1 MQQQRKHRSNVLINE
16 ALCSRIDIRFNMDA
30 VGLVGGDFES
40 KPSVHSWCSFNP
52 HRIVKPHTLD
62 SLTPGNGDA
71 LSSEYHDRMEAL
83 YRKNSAKHPFNRAS
97 HLTWFFG
104 MMLGD
109 DEADEGGSSPSSG
122 EDEAEEKDPALDFY
136 IAQNRARYQT
146 SRDISYDMSEPFFHG
161 HRTLR
166 TDASIWLKLMTVSY
180 FSGIPKIDEADRR
193 FTKVR
198 RDIQSGV
205 CQLELYDIFRE
216 AAQHAPGEQG
226 ARTFHFESAFVDPKL
241 MNIEMAELVQQHQ
254 ATHGEHTPITEQDE
268 TRIINTAYL
277 NTRKAVLHVTVSVH
291 DFNIFAW
298 QSSLFAQTDLKTS
311 RHNASMD
318 MHTTLELNAARL
330 QSRKSSSAVSSLSG
344 PYNNNNN
351 GSMYSGGGG
360 SGSATHVIRKSFNPI
375 MYNSRPGIASLR
387 AHLNRATQIYCNA
400 FIELDPQRAPRY
412 QPLNDNVKKLH
423 LPYFIGEQGTT
434 SVVNY
439 FSSHMVATREYP
451 NEEMRLIEHELY
463 EPDVRAE
470 RHFVMMVRASLRRHG
485 MSTAKFCSVIAD
497 HHNFRRDGK
506 SVQNDAH
513 EAHGTYVM
521 ALKVLS
527 DVGTF
532 AANSAHYTA
541 DFRYRRVSGD
551 AEHDRLGLVHT
562 QKINLD
568 SFDSTLL
575 NGTGNADDCEG
586 QGNVAATILE
596 TLRVGRH
603 SLGGQWHS
611 ELLEACRT
619 VLDRSVIMPVGSTVT
634 SAYVDNNNKPV
645 DMGKED
651 ATLPI
656 VDSDLDK
663 RSHCDGHCFALLIP
677 MAVTDQL
684 LKNGAYDA
692 KRLAALRERWFRQYG
707 RDAQFEAREYT
718 VPIMVLEGTGSVEPT
733 ILPVDEIYDG
743 PNRAIERCQVRTAT
757 AFMKQMKKDFLAA
770 LPVEVLQAQAKALKK
785 GLPVVPLT
793 HQQQEAR
800 NIMEMFNGEGLAF
813 YQDKRPKNE
822 RVSRFYREVI
832 HAVPCALYEHDVT
845 LSQVTFCKR
854 SETTGKLEYGVNMG
868 ELLRA
873 GPSHARNLALV
884 TPFSGEAQ
892 EWDEHIVPMI
902 ESIQNQMPIQAF
914 GNYSDEDYAERIY
927 SRYMPRPG
935 EEEEGQQAFERL
947 AESVSGDKNLAM
959 VRMQSR
965 DWKLTD
971 PERVAKLRAYLDSRP
986 GVVAQG
992 WFSER
997 HLPNCDALVDIL
1009 LIVRTDVYAKT
1020 PKRM

>member
-1 MQQQRKHRSNVLINE
+1 MNHQSQHRTTLAINE
-16 ALCSRIDIRFNMDA
+16 ALCRRIDVRFNMDA

-40 KPSVHSWCSFNP
+40 EPSVHSWCSFNP
-52 HRIVKPHTLD
+52 HRIVRPHTLD
-62 SLTPGNGDA
+62 SLTPITTGGGT
-71 LSSEYHDRMEAL
+71 LSPEYQARMEAL
-83 YRKNSAKHPFNRAS
+83 YQKNSAQHPFNRVS

-109 DEADEGGSSPSSG
+109 ADDG
-122 EDEAEEKDPALDFY
+122 EDEAAATPEDDEEKDPALDFY
-136 IAQNRARYQT
+136 IAQNHARYRT

-166 TDASIWLKLMTVSY
+166 TDASIWLKLMTVSR

-216 AAQHAPGEQG
+216 ASMHTADAQG

-241 MNIEMAELVQQHQ
+241 MNIEMADLVKQHQ
-254 ATHGEHTPITEQDE
+254 AQYGEQTPITEQDE

-277 NTRKAVLHVTVSVH
+277 NTRKAALHVTVSVQ
-291 DFNIFAW
+291 DFNEAAW
-298 QSSLFAQTDLKTS
+298 RGSLFAQHDLKTS

-318 MHTTLELNAARL
+318 MRTTLELNAVRL
-330 QSRKSSSAVSSLSG
+330 QSKKGGALPAG
-344 PYNNNNN
+344 QYNTV
-351 GSMYSGGGG
+351 YSGGGKG
-360 SGSATHVIRKSFNPI
+360 TGTVGSAARAIRKSFNPI
-375 MYNSRPGIASLR
+375 MYNSRPGVASLR

-412 QPLNDNVKKLH
+412 QPLNENVKKLH

-463 EPDVRAE
+463 GPDGRAE
-470 RHFVMMVRASLRRHG
+470 AHFVMMVRASLRRHG
-485 MSTAKFCSVIAD
+485 MSAAKFCAVIAD

-506 SVQNDAH
+506 SIRNDAH

-532 AANSAHYTA
+532 ASNSAHYTA
-541 DFRYRRVSGD
+541 DFRYRRVAGD
-551 AEHDRLGLVHT
+551 AEHDRMSLVHT

-603 SLGGQWHS
+603 SLGGHWNS

-645 DMGKED
+645 DMSKED
-651 ATLPI
+651 ATLPVI
-656 VDSDLDK
+656 DSELDK

-684 LKNGAYDA
+684 LKNGAFDA

-707 RDAQFEAREYT
+707 RDATFEAREYT

-733 ILPVDEIYDG
+733 ILPVDEVYDG
-743 PNRAIERCQVRTAT
+743 PNRAVERQQIRAAT
-757 AFMKQMKKDFLAA
+757 AFMKQMKKDFLVT
-770 LPVEVLQAQAKALKK
+770 LPAEVMQAQAQALKK

-793 HQQQEAR
+793 QRQQEAR
-800 NIMEMFNGEGLAF
+800 SIMEMFNGEGLAF
-813 YQDKRPKNE
+813 YTDKRPKNE

-845 LSQVTFCKR
+845 LSQVTFCQR
-854 SETTGKLEYGVNMG
+854 SEATGKLEYGVNMG

-873 GPSHARNLALV
+873 GTSHTHKLALV
-884 TPFSGEAQ
+884 TPFAGEAR

-914 GNYSDEDYAERIY
+914 GNYSDEAYAERIY
-927 SRYMPRPG
+927 SRYMPGPV
-935 EEEEGQQAFERL
+935 EEHDGGVAARQAFEEL
-947 AESVSGDKNLAM
+947 TDSVSGNRNLAM
-959 VRMQSR
+959 VRLQSR
-965 DWKLTD
+965 EWKLND
-971 PERVAKLRAYLDSRP
+971 PARVAKLRAYLATRP

-1009 LIVRTDVYAKT
+1009 LVVRTDVYEK
-1020 PKRM
+1020 KRV